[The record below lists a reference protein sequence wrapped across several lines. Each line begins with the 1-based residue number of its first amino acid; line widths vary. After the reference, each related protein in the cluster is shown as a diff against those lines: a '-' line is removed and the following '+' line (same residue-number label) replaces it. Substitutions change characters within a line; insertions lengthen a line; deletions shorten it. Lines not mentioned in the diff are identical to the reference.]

1 MNQRFEFF
9 EEKVDLAS
17 LWRLLIYQLLNLTTQ
32 IFAQPELVL
41 LGDFDLEIVK
51 AIGRLFLFQDK

>member
-41 LGDFDLEIVK
+41 LGDIDLEIVK